1 MLITRFFYLA
11 FYYGFAQFLPPSDMK
26 YIGKIGKISRRY
38 CAKKIFKY
46 CGQNVNIEHRAF
58 FGKGYNIEIG
68 DNSGIGI
75 HCHVPNDIKIGDN
88 VMMGPHCH
96 FMDNSIHGFERLDI
110 PMIQQGVY
118 RKKGRTEIGNDVW
131 IGRQCLITPCKK
143 IGNHT
148 VIGGGSVVCKD
159 VPDSVVAGG
168 NPIKIIRYR

>member
-1 MLITRFFYLA
+1 
-11 FYYGFAQFLPPSDMK
+11 MK
-26 YIGKIGKISRRY
+26 YVGKIGKMSRRY
-38 CAKKIFKY
+38 CAKKTFKY

-96 FMDNSIHGFERLDI
+96 FMDNSIHSFERLDI

-118 RKKGRTEIGNDVW
+118 RI
-131 IGRQCLITPCKK
+131 QFFL
-143 IGNHT
+143 
-148 VIGGGSVVCKD
+148 VIKLEKVKYNIYE
-159 VPDSVVAGG
+159 A
-168 NPIKIIRYR
+168 